1 MIYFELIGR
10 NDQLSEIGDNGL
22 SLLETVSGLMR
33 YDPLDRF
40 SITLSNARFVD
51 YGGYTIFMYD
61 VSNKEFVSY
70 TLDDVYD
77 ILHTKIFKSCPKL
90 NDDVGIKVYTKER
103 TISNDCFIDYS
114 GTIYKMMKSLG
125 VDIIDKMWERVCEKK

>member
-33 YDPLDRF
+33 YDPLDKF
-40 SITLSNARFVD
+40 NITLSNVRFVD
-51 YGGYTIFMYD
+51 YDSYTIFRYD
-61 VSNKEFVSY
+61 VSSTEFVAY

-77 ILHTKIFKSCPKL
+77 ILHTTIFKSCPKL
-90 NDDVGIKVYTKER
+90 TNDVGIKVYTKER
-103 TISNDCFIDYS
+103 SINNDCFIDYS

-125 VDIIDKMWERVCEKK
+125 VDTIDKMWEKVCAK

>member
-51 YGGYTIFMYD
+51 YGGYTIFRYD
-61 VSNKEFVSY
+61 VSYKEFVSY
-70 TLDDVYD
+70 NL
-77 ILHTKIFKSCPKL
+77 
-90 NDDVGIKVYTKER
+90 DDVGIKVYSKER
-103 TISNDCFIDYS
+103 SINNDCFIDYS

-125 VDIIDKMWERVCEKK
+125 VDIIDRMWERVCEKK

>member
-22 SLLETVSGLMR
+22 SLLEILSGLMR

-40 SITLSNARFVD
+40 SITLSNVRFVD
-51 YGGYTIFMYD
+51 YGGHTIFRYD
-61 VSNKEFVSY
+61 VSYKEFVSY
-70 TLDDVYD
+70 NLNEVYD
-77 ILHTKIFKSCPKL
+77 ILHAAIFKSYPKL
-90 NDDVGIKVYTKER
+90 TNDVGIKVYSKER
-103 TISNDCFIDYS
+103 SINNDCFIDYG

-125 VDIIDKMWERVCEKK
+125 VDIIDRMWERVCEK